1 MPLMDVVLRDEP
13 FDGTAASA
21 LLAEFASEIASLY
34 PGWHPGVGPSADPG
48 EFVPPAGAFVVAYA
62 DGRPVGCGG
71 FKKIDE
77 QHGEIKRLYVAP
89 GARQSGIARL
99 LLGGLEQRAREA
111 GYAAVRLDTGA
122 RQPEALALF
131 RSRGY
136 NDIADYNGNEFASHW
151 LEKFLPSSNRTG
163 TTRPR

>member
-1 MPLMDVVLRDEP
+1 MTLVDVVLRDEP
-13 FDGTAASA
+13 LDGAAASA
-21 LLAEFASEIASLY
+21 LLAAFSSEIASLY
-34 PGWHPGVGPSADPG
+34 PGWHPGVGPSADPS

-71 FKKIDE
+71 FKRIDE

-99 LLGGLEQRAREA
+99 LLSGLEERAREA

-122 RQPEALALF
+122 RQPQALALF
-131 RSRGY
+131 RSAGY
-136 NDIADYNGNEFASHW
+136 ADIADYNGNEFASHW
-151 LEKFLPSSNRTG
+151 LEKSLLSSNRTG